1 MILSFRNFA
10 LAALLCL
17 APPVAKA
24 EDWGESYNSSVEL
37 TIKGQSEALTN
48 FPLLVRISEA
58 QLPGFKY
65 DAENTASD
73 NLAFVAEDGTA
84 LNYDV
89 DTWDT
94 SGESTIWV
102 KIPELPTTGT
112 TITMYW
118 SLKEGETAPENN
130 KTAVWSDYA
139 GVWHMTDDSAAT
151 ANAPTATQGAD
162 NVSTNGVFGY
172 AFATVKDGEPI
183 LVVDT
188 DDQINNLTNGTFTI
202 TFWTY
207 LNSVSDGGTSQQY
220 LFSRRE
226 TWANDGYAV
235 YLHPRA
241 PSDSVNIGL
250 AAGDAGYKWS
260 TTGPVNGVIRDGWM
274 QNDIVY
280 SKEDT
285 KFYWYINGML
295 DSTHGFSIGMLDYAT
310 RPFANGAQDKIAI
323 GGRLVTGSG
332 ADSNINGAIDEFRM
346 RVGATDAIRA
356 GAEYAN
362 AVQAAYLNS
371 TDTDFIKTELVST
384 NGVIVDY
391 WATQPSISTPSWIA
405 GTLDESGFAINSGAL
420 KSGAAGEVYKCT
432 SKNGSWSTNEVTAAS
447 LNALEPG
454 EYLIYFR
461 RTQDIAYS
469 ADDAT
474 VAIEVQA
481 DAGGFFDDSV
491 TFTVKGAGTDLD
503 DYPVLLR
510 LSEAQLPGFKYSRA
524 NQNELS
530 FSAEGSNVPLPY
542 EVDEWNES
550 GESLVWVK
558 LPKLPAAGTVITMY
572 WSLKEGKT
580 APGNDPTKVWSAY
593 AGVWH
598 MASAKDSS
606 PGSASGTKSS
616 SSSYIDGFVGKALGN
631 NTNAGGPFITA
642 TPTDSINSLTN
653 NGFVASFWLNINSF
667 DVNKAFLFGRRTARY
682 NTDGYGAS
690 FWTEDDISQIALFP
704 GNQTQ
709 YFRHWLRGLT
719 TNEWVHLDIVF
730 AKRRF
735 QCWVDG
741 VFQTMSNAPNVPAPT
756 CGDSDFAIGGAPGRT
771 TDQALNGA
779 IDEFRLIPY
788 DASSY
793 SARIE
798 AEYANM
804 TQTDYIGATDDSFI
818 KPGMVKSGD
827 EEFDYWSVPLEVSTN
842 TWTVGQITA
851 EEISVDKVPV
861 LRSGKEVEYY
871 YLDTLNPTNCPI
883 ASVDDIPAKL
893 AALPEGIYRLC
904 YASKETN
911 AETGYVEIYVRFDMG
926 NYTDW
931 VDLTLNGIAEDT
943 VITNYTLLVRVSEDN
958 LPGFRYSRA
967 GNGTKLAFVDETGA
981 KLYYDVDTWNAQ
993 GESIVWVKVPFAR
1006 KGSVIR
1012 FYWGIDGA
1020 VSAPSNDGK
1029 MVWSDYAGVWH
1040 MENTVVDAA
1049 GKSEDGTKHAK
1060 AAYTGTGMF
1069 AGALG
1074 RNETGSNGPIATVP
1088 SGDAI
1093 NSISNDAFTVSAWVR
1108 LKSTATNW
1116 AYIFSRKA
1124 IDGTVS
1130 WGLQFRGNGNAG
1142 TYDALQAWYDGNSNR
1157 ALFRDTT
1164 VFGTANEW
1172 VHVMVGYMSGEAK
1185 LWLNGVQYS
1194 TADIPTGLPSLDPT
1208 MDFYIGGLLSGHG
1221 TLNGDMDEVR
1231 IKVGAVNQAEVAAAY
1246 SNATLSAYRNSTDET
1261 FLKTGL
1267 VHVDG
1272 EPVDYWNPKLS
1283 LSSSVWEAGS
1293 APESLAFTNGVLR
1306 SGAAV
1311 TNWCVN
1317 LTTGETA
1324 LENVTVDGLKALSE
1338 GSYRIWNKS
1347 LGDYAVA
1354 DVSLDFTVTKSSS
1367 VPVVGETSDGRILLM
1382 NHDWSQT
1389 KEITGQGW
1397 ACTNVSKATFWE
1409 HSETNEVAK
1418 YNLKSSYISTLW
1430 TWDEGHTATNRLWHL
1445 DNCRHGNTFPS
1456 DNEEALAPDQNYL
1469 PFSAKS
1475 GSIDDDTDSTSPTD
1489 RAGVGQILMQN
1500 TDTAIVYSPCFDE
1513 GIGTIYFDAVNMMT
1527 NIVSVST
1534 DGSLTNDCS
1543 YRIVVEFATN
1553 TTFDLPPTEANAHVF
1568 DEVTKLYAKLNDE
1581 CWHPCESYMVSV
1593 SNSTMTLVGH
1603 GQNIDLNVTTG
1614 GKMDEFYRIYVP
1626 LEIRQ
1631 PVRFRIRRVSTDLAK
1646 VDDPDDSFVLIDNIV
1661 ASYPRMTASLGN
1673 LGYYD
1678 TAKKGSEILGYEDAF
1693 EPKFPAVGDQVRA
1706 RAGISRYVNSGAE
1719 YGEPSSFFA
1728 SAKMHYR
1735 WRYLNQVV
1743 GDWKVVELVPVENN
1757 RMVAKEN
1764 DTLVLPG
1771 QAGDVEYWFESVL
1784 QAPYYRHVDYS
1795 GSNLEEAF
1803 NRIYTENNPV
1813 VVTNA
1818 SDSSYIATCGTNWF
1832 VRLREGHSEYESM
1845 SIITRAAGDTS
1856 VCETNVMSIVSD
1868 GKWRGFV
1875 KTRSALEDGL
1885 EFRFEGVKLNDV
1897 VEGVPLRETLKWTSQ
1912 VPMTNSLPATGGAV
1926 FSDGE
1931 KWEKVLCDAATGYL
1945 IFTYDESGTIG
1956 VGRGDHQNFNSWP
1969 TAAAKKGLF
1978 VGSQLDVNTS
1988 SYDST
1993 EVDSDIA
2000 NWAVS
2005 SATNK
2010 NWRESFSVGSGQI
2023 AAKIYPRDQSFSV
2036 TNLASGW
2043 TAHNASWT
2051 YERWACDFAQNGVFG
2066 GKTALQ
2072 LEGCGRGIFSL
2083 ESASDYPNG
2092 LDTVRFKARVAQFN
2106 NFNDFAYYNQATYDT
2121 STHKIVNAFKQKNY
2135 AFATYTALTLNND
2148 KAGYDGD
2155 GSVSLIAC
2163 YDPTYGAY
2171 EARVSRGGQNGE
2183 NLRFTLYRWSVNNGA
2198 MTCDVLG
2205 TNDFPYASVAD
2216 LHRDNDNVGLMPV
2229 FYISV
2234 QEHVTENSVAGTLI
2248 HAGVSTKAINTSTSL
2263 TAGTLNNQTFDS
2275 SVYFDTSDKRLKAG
2289 TVGVLARNCAGAFLK
2304 PVKLSAPISHIGSH
2318 DMSGWETP
2326 NKINR
2331 YTNARVTFEG
2341 SLDIETCD
2349 SSDPDEYFS
2358 CWSLPPGRTLKFTKG
2373 NNNVFYW
2380 GFTGITN
2387 VSQRIAV
2394 QTATHSKSNTGTHQ
2408 ETDWTTVTNITVT
2421 GFADQTFDC
2430 AVRNH
2435 EQCDVRLKV
2444 LGGINDNRLDVT
2456 IDDVEL
2462 TQWNGQSTPN
2472 YDTNRNNGFPEKYV
2486 YTSAWINQDNNEL
2499 KTKAVK
2505 LQPARAAKA
2514 STPVSIRTPAMKG
2527 VGAFHIRWR
2536 NADSRAKFLVQQ
2548 CKDTPARVDS
2558 NLISLTDAAADDTSL
2573 GWETIETLDFTDPA
2587 SDYYGRTDGSETLFF
2602 TERYDEKNKTNT
2614 VLRLVADQSVVATIA
2629 ADTTIALTDP
2639 EYGSIEILESYVWD
2653 LPPYDKRSW
2662 SGWNFRADG
2671 WAGEPSMWASLGD
2684 ATTGLSGLLNNTVED
2699 ESCLA
2704 DSKDYYRGNKPY
2716 IQSPTFEANC
2726 IGSVEFRARLYDPV
2740 FDISAG
2746 HPAVVSVYGAN
2757 EIDKETGEPA
2767 SWNLVTN
2774 VIVDSSSY
2782 VLKSAK
2788 LGEQYCALRFAVD
2801 GVRGITG
2808 DAGEPEYDP
2817 PLRVAIDDIC
2827 VIEQPIPSIRF
2838 RTNFVRPFRNDEL
2851 LKSGDLIG
2859 DIDSSAEQP
2868 IIGESFGFQA
2878 EVVLDDI
2885 ENEIVVD
2892 DPEKPLRVYL
2902 AYCTSASP
2910 WGWRNWIEKA
2920 EPVELARVEDADGRL
2935 VYRST
2940 ISSPKSICPAQ
2951 FIGGDSALSGKQYRL
2966 VQYHLYAT
2974 YWDKSGEYH
2983 EGNKA
2988 HNLSASEWTMPE
3000 WDEGFQDP
3008 NSSEKSFSAFTL
3020 LEPLAPKQAWINE
3033 VNLSEPTRAA
3043 SQTNQWIEIAVPSG
3057 VDMTGWKLRFI
3068 NKEFHD
3074 GSLFTFGGA
3083 TADAKV
3089 SNATEASGDYS
3100 FYLSQSVNTDLA
3112 GANATWYKNLSTSE
3126 ETGGALNFDRPYGF
3140 ELVRP
3145 TGIVEHRVVI
3155 QGKNQYEERE
3165 GYEDW
3170 AVALSGTNLV
3180 KNLKEN
3186 VSDGWIWGDK
3196 DWYLIPDTTVGVTNG
3211 MGAVH
3216 EDWYSP
3222 MGRTPGALNENQYI
3236 APGTFIRPNGGYVWI
3251 YSSLEGGNIRQN
3263 CGGETDTGVTVT
3275 MAEGGTTNIVFSVDK
3290 WYKLACTVEPDEY
3303 QDYTLSAPSVQPD
3316 GSMDYT
3322 LTLNNASNRIAVTSR
3337 AEIADDVAALIN
3349 EKGEA
3354 YIPAIMN
3361 WLAAG
3366 VTRDGDGNET
3376 PFEGNTLTN
3385 AIYRG
3390 SGDQNSPI
3398 DLVGMYWLD
3407 LDPTKPG
3414 WELWGGNK
3422 EAVTTVV
3429 RESENFIRTNLQ
3441 VKVWLMITNTVDN
3454 TAYPPYRLQGLNNEK
3469 SDEYT
3474 DNDWSS
3480 VNFKILMCKNI
3491 GGKWFAMRQFV
3502 FDKNSFHPADGTEDA
3517 FSALIEVADPNTKAS
3532 PAYVDEWW
3540 NDDGPVLSKWNLDG
3554 AISPI
3559 GVSTLKENDVL
3570 KR

>member
-1 MILSFRNFA
+1 MILRFRNFA

-24 EDWGESYNSSVEL
+24 EGLADSYNSSVVL

-73 NLAFVAEDGTA
+73 NLAFVAENGTA
-84 LNYDV
+84 LDYDV
-89 DTWDT
+89 DTWNT

-112 TITMYW
+112 TITMCW
-118 SLKEGETAPENN
+118 SLKEGEAAPVYNN
-130 KTAVWSDYA
+130 PTNVWSDYA
-139 GVWHMTDDSAAT
+139 AVLHMNGGADVSAANT
-151 ANAPTATQGAD
+151 DISQDDDIEVRTGIVGEAYG
-162 NVSTNGVFGY
+162 STNASGKALITLERNKVL
-172 AFATVKDGEPI
+172 DE
-183 LVVDT
+183 
-188 DDQINNLTNGTFTI
+188 LTNSVFAVSLWVNFDDANTHLPYLFGRLNGEGTPGYGVRLYFRG
-202 TFWTY
+202 
-207 LNSVSDGGTSQQY
+207 NSSYGGVNRAQNGGTSIVTYYGGGPSERWTTNSGVQGFDIGAWSKMDVV
-220 LFSRRE
+220 FSR
-226 TWANDGYAV
+226 D
-235 YLHPRA
+235 
-241 PSDSVNIGL
+241 DSFEII
-250 AAGDAGYKWS
+250 
-260 TTGPVNGVIRDGWM
+260 VNGV
-274 QNDIVY
+274 
-280 SKEDT
+280 SHET
-285 KFYWYINGML
+285 INT
-295 DSTHGFSIGMLDYAT
+295 SEHHKK
-310 RPFANGAQDKIAI
+310 NGDADIAI
-323 GGRLVTGSG
+323 GGLLNAVNNSRLK
-332 ADSNINGAIDEFRM
+332 GAIDEFRICTNGLS
-346 RVGATDAIRA
+346 VAHSA
-356 GAEYAN
+356 AEYAN
-362 AVQAAYLNS
+362 TLQTRYLNS
-371 TDTDFIKTELVST
+371 TDADFIKTDLVST
-384 NGVIVDY
+384 NGVTVDY
-391 WATQPSISTPSWIA
+391 WVTQPSISTPSWIA
-405 GTLDESGFAINSGAL
+405 GNLDESSFEINNGAL
-420 KSGAAGEVYKCT
+420 KSGAVGEVYKCT

-461 RTQDIAYS
+461 STQDQDNTYS

-491 TFTVKGAGTDLD
+491 TFTVKGAGTDLV

-558 LPKLPAAGTVITMY
+558 LPTLPAAGTVITMY

-606 PGSASGTKSS
+606 PDSASGTQSS
-616 SSSYIDGFVGKALGN
+616 SSSIIDGFVGKALGN

-682 NTDGYGAS
+682 NTSGYGAS

-756 CGDSDFAIGGAPGRT
+756 CGDSDFAIGGAPGRI

-827 EEFDYWSVPLEVSTN
+827 EEFDYWSVPLELSTN
-842 TWTVGQITA
+842 TWTVGKITA

-871 YLDTLNPTNCPI
+871 YQDTLNPTNCPI

-893 AALPEGIYRLC
+893 AALPEGIYRLY

-911 AETGYVEIYVRFDMG
+911 AETGYIDIYVRFDMD

-993 GESIVWVKVPFAR
+993 GESIVWVKVPLAR

-1020 VSAPSNDGK
+1020 TAAPSNDSK

-1049 GKSEDGTKHAK
+1049 GKSKDGTKHAK
-1060 AAYTGTGMF
+1060 TAYTGTGMF

-1116 AYIFSRKA
+1116 AYLFSRKA
-1124 IDGTVS
+1124 EDGTVS

-1172 VHVMVGYMSGEAK
+1172 VHVTVGYMSGEAK
-1185 LWLNGVQYS
+1185 LWLNGVQYA
-1194 TADIPTGLPSLDPT
+1194 TTDTPTGLPSLDPS
-1208 MDFYIGGLLSGHG
+1208 MDFYIGGLRTGHG

-1231 IKVGAVNQAEVAAAY
+1231 IKPGAVNQAEVAAAY

-1267 VHVDG
+1267 VHVDK

-1311 TNWCVN
+1311 TNWCEN

-1324 LENVTVDGLKALSE
+1324 LENVTVDGLKALPE

-1347 LGDYAVA
+1347 LVDEQTAA
-1354 DVSLDFTVTKSSS
+1354 VSLDFTVTKSSS
-1367 VPVVGETSDGRILLM
+1367 VPVVGKTSDGRILLM
-1382 NHDWSQT
+1382 NHDWSQ
-1389 KEITGQGW
+1389 ENNVITGQGW
-1397 ACTNVSKATFWE
+1397 ACTNASNVTTFWE

-1418 YNLKSSYISTLW
+1418 YNLKSSYVSTLW
-1430 TWDEGHTATNRLWHL
+1430 TWNEDNTATNRLWHL
-1445 DNCRHGNTFPS
+1445 ANCRHGNTYPT
-1456 DNEEALAPDQNYL
+1456 NNTEALALDQNYL
-1469 PFSAKS
+1469 PFSANYS
-1475 GSIDDDTDSTSPTD
+1475 SSIDKEDDTMATD
-1489 RAGVGQILMQN
+1489 RAGAGQILMQN
-1500 TDTAIVYSPCFDE
+1500 TDDAIVYSPCFDQ

-1553 TTFDLPPTEANAHVF
+1553 TTFDLPPTEANVHSVIADVSA
-1568 DEVTKLYAKLNDE
+1568 ENPSITNWVTKLYARLSDE

-1593 SNSTMTLVGH
+1593 SNSTMALVGH
-1603 GQNIDLNVTTG
+1603 GEYIDLNVTTG

-1631 PVRFRIRRVSTDLAK
+1631 PVRFRIRRVSTDLASL
-1646 VDDPDDSFVLIDNIV
+1646 DDPDESFVILDNIV

-1678 TAKKGSEILGYEDAF
+1678 TTKKGSEILGYEGAF
-1693 EPKFPAVGDQVRA
+1693 EPQFPAVGDQIRA

-1743 GDWKVVELVPVENN
+1743 GDWKVVELVPGENN
-1757 RMVAKEN
+1757 RMVAKEG
-1764 DTLVLPG
+1764 DLLDLPS

-1885 EFRFEGVKLNDV
+1885 EFRFEGVKLNGV
-1897 VEGVPLRETLKWTSQ
+1897 VEGVPLRETVKWTSQ
-1912 VPMTNSLPATGGAV
+1912 VPMTNSLPATGGAD

-1978 VGSQLDVNTS
+1978 VGSELDANTS

-2051 YERWACDFAQNGVFG
+2051 YERWACDFAQNGFG

-2106 NFNDFAYYNQATYDT
+2106 NFNDFAYYNHGTYDSDANEVIDANQQT
-2121 STHKIVNAFKQKNY
+2121 DYV
-2135 AFATYTALTLNND
+2135 FATYTALTLNND

-2163 YDPTYGAY
+2163 YDPSHGAY

-2183 NLRFTLYRWSVNNGA
+2183 NLRFTLYRWSVNDGA

-2234 QEHVTENSVAGTLI
+2234 QEHVAKNSVAGTLI

-2275 SVYFDTSDKRLKAG
+2275 SVYFDASDKRLKAG

-2304 PVKLSAPISHIGSH
+2304 PAWLSDPISKIGSH
-2318 DMSGWETP
+2318 DMSGWETT
-2326 NKINR
+2326 NTINR
-2331 YTNARVTFEG
+2331 YTKALVTFGG
-2341 SLDIETCD
+2341 SPISGTTPNM
-2349 SSDPDEYFS
+2349 SSSTGVDKYYS
-2358 CWSLPPGRTLKFTKG
+2358 YWALPPGRTLKFTRG
-2373 NNNVFYW
+2373 NNNNSYYW

-2394 QTATHSKSNTGTHQ
+2394 QTATHSKSNTGAHQ
-2408 ETDWTTVTNITVT
+2408 ESDWTTVTNITVT

-2435 EQCDVRLKV
+2435 EQCDVRIKV

-2548 CKDTPARVDS
+2548 YKDTPARVDS
-2558 NLISLTDAAADDTSL
+2558 NLISLTDAAADNTSL

-2629 ADTTIALTDP
+2629 ADQTIALTDP

-2653 LPPYDKRSW
+2653 LPPYDSHSW

-2684 ATTGLSGLLNNTVED
+2684 ATTGLSGLLNNTVDD

-2716 IQSPTFEANC
+2716 IQSPTFKANC

-2757 EIDKETGEPA
+2757 KFDKDDEPTGWE
-2767 SWNLVTN
+2767 LVANITITN
-2774 VIVDSSSY
+2774 SSY

-2788 LGEQYCALRFAVD
+2788 FKSGKQYRALRFAVD

-2808 DAGEPEYDP
+2808 DAGESEYDP

-2851 LKSGDLIG
+2851 LKSGDLVG
-2859 DIDSSAEQP
+2859 DIDSYAEQP

-2892 DPEKPLRVYL
+2892 DPEKPIRVYL

-2910 WGWRNWIEKA
+2910 WGWRNWIEEA
-2920 EPVELARVEDADGRL
+2920 EHVELARVEDADGRL

-2951 FIGGDSALSGKQYRL
+2951 FIGGDTALAGKQYRL

-2974 YWDKSGEYH
+2974 Y
-2983 EGNKA
+2983 
-2988 HNLSASEWTMPE
+2988 
-3000 WDEGFQDP
+3000 
-3008 NSSEKSFSAFTL
+3008 
-3020 LEPLAPKQAWINE
+3020 
-3033 VNLSEPTRAA
+3033 
-3043 SQTNQWIEIAVPSG
+3043 
-3057 VDMTGWKLRFI
+3057 
-3068 NKEFHD
+3068 
-3074 GSLFTFGGA
+3074 
-3083 TADAKV
+3083 
-3089 SNATEASGDYS
+3089 
-3100 FYLSQSVNTDLA
+3100 
-3112 GANATWYKNLSTSE
+3112 
-3126 ETGGALNFDRPYGF
+3126 
-3140 ELVRP
+3140 
-3145 TGIVEHRVVI
+3145 
-3155 QGKNQYEERE
+3155 
-3165 GYEDW
+3165 
-3170 AVALSGTNLV
+3170 
-3180 KNLKEN
+3180 
-3186 VSDGWIWGDK
+3186 
-3196 DWYLIPDTTVGVTNG
+3196 
-3211 MGAVH
+3211 
-3216 EDWYSP
+3216 
-3222 MGRTPGALNENQYI
+3222 
-3236 APGTFIRPNGGYVWI
+3236 
-3251 YSSLEGGNIRQN
+3251 
-3263 CGGETDTGVTVT
+3263 
-3275 MAEGGTTNIVFSVDK
+3275 
-3290 WYKLACTVEPDEY
+3290 
-3303 QDYTLSAPSVQPD
+3303 
-3316 GSMDYT
+3316 
-3322 LTLNNASNRIAVTSR
+3322 
-3337 AEIADDVAALIN
+3337 
-3349 EKGEA
+3349 
-3354 YIPAIMN
+3354 
-3361 WLAAG
+3361 
-3366 VTRDGDGNET
+3366 
-3376 PFEGNTLTN
+3376 
-3385 AIYRG
+3385 
-3390 SGDQNSPI
+3390 
-3398 DLVGMYWLD
+3398 
-3407 LDPTKPG
+3407 
-3414 WELWGGNK
+3414 
-3422 EAVTTVV
+3422 
-3429 RESENFIRTNLQ
+3429 
-3441 VKVWLMITNTVDN
+3441 
-3454 TAYPPYRLQGLNNEK
+3454 
-3469 SDEYT
+3469 
-3474 DNDWSS
+3474 
-3480 VNFKILMCKNI
+3480 
-3491 GGKWFAMRQFV
+3491 
-3502 FDKNSFHPADGTEDA
+3502 
-3517 FSALIEVADPNTKAS
+3517 
-3532 PAYVDEWW
+3532 
-3540 NDDGPVLSKWNLDG
+3540 
-3554 AISPI
+3554 
-3559 GVSTLKENDVL
+3559 
-3570 KR
+3570 